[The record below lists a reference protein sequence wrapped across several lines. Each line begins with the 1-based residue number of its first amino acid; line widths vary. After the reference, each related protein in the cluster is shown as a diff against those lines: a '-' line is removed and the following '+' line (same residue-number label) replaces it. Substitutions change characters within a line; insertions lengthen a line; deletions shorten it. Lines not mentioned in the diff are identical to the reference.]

1 MIKITLSD
9 LIQLHNTLEGAK
21 ADLEKSLQGIRDK
34 DWREGIDKDKKP
46 SVRILFAELTTIEQ
60 NIEKLS
66 SASVTV
72 DWESRTFV
80 ESLISKEE
88 II

>member
-21 ADLEKSLQGIRDK
+21 ADLEKSLQGIRGK
-34 DWREGIDKDKKP
+34 DWREGIDKDKRP
-46 SVRILFAELTTIEQ
+46 SVKILFAELNAIEQ
-60 NIEKLS
+60 NIETLS
-66 SASVTV
+66 RASVTV
-72 DWESRTFV
+72 DWEIRTFV